1 MSLCNAMIIVRI
13 LNVEKYKVVIICHD
27 FTLFLCR
34 IFLNQQIQC
43 SFFFF
48 TKENSLA
55 AFSRKKANAEK
66 KQEKKKAFQHQD
78 SESTAD
84 VYLFALGDF
93 AVMPW
98 KLNKRNWE
106 SCRSEAHMLS
116 LEFRHLV
123 IVLSVM
129 FSVSTLGEISVQCFD
144 LKTTSPP
151 TCRHQHQHTRLSSQ
165 QNVCR
170 LLTFT
175 GQGWIYP
182 KPFLPRQKM

>member
-1 MSLCNAMIIVRI
+1 MISPFFWVTAFFETSKYSVNFFSLLRKTVCLLSA
-13 LNVEKYKVVIICHD
+13 E
-27 FTLFLCR
+27 
-34 IFLNQQIQC
+34 
-43 SFFFF
+43 
-48 TKENSLA
+48 
-55 AFSRKKANAEK
+55 KKANAEK
-66 KQEKKKAFQHQD
+66 KQEGKKKAFQHQD
-78 SESTAD
+78 TAD
-84 VYLFALGDF
+84 MYLFALGDF

-129 FSVSTLGEISVQCFD
+129 LSVSTLREISVRSFD
-144 LKTTSPP
+144 LKTFPP

-182 KPFLPRQKM
+182 KPFLRRQKM

>member
-1 MSLCNAMIIVRI
+1 MLIFSSLLRKTVWLLSA
-13 LNVEKYKVVIICHD
+13 E
-27 FTLFLCR
+27 
-34 IFLNQQIQC
+34 
-43 SFFFF
+43 
-48 TKENSLA
+48 
-55 AFSRKKANAEK
+55 KKANAEK
-66 KQEKKKAFQHQD
+66 KQEEKKNAFQHQD
-78 SESTAD
+78 SESTAGM
-84 VYLFALGDF
+84 YLFALGDF

-129 FSVSTLGEISVQCFD
+129 LSVSTLREISVQSFD
-144 LKTTSPP
+144 LTTTFPP

-182 KPFLPRQKM
+182 KPFLRRQKM